1 MEQSSSLSCNGLP
14 SVADVWGKGM
24 VAPGRRF
31 VLVEGTV
38 RIVDA
43 RRSATKVGEGY
54 SGAGLL
60 ADANMKR
67 DLDVKDL
74 ETSET
79 R

>member
-1 MEQSSSLSCNGLP
+1 
-14 SVADVWGKGM
+14 M